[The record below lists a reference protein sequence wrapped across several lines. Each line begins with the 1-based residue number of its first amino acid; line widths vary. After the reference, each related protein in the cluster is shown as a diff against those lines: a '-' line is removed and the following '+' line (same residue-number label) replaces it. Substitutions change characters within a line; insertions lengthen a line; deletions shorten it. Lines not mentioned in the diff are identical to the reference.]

1 MLTLI
6 KSSQAK
12 LGHRRAEIQALY
24 LMNAKQRDVVLR
36 GGTGENHEW
45 LKFVAGVRT
54 GKDQQKNCSMDM
66 C

>member
-1 MLTLI
+1 
-6 KSSQAK
+6 
-12 LGHRRAEIQALY
+12 
-24 LMNAKQRDVVLR
+24 MNAKQRAVVLR

-66 C
+66 LFPGVVLIPCQEVI